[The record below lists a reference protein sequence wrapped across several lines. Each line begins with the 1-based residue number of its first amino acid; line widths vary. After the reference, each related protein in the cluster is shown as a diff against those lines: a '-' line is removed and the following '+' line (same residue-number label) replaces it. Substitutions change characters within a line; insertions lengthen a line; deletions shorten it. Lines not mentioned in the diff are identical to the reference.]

1 LIGVLVMQLLVRIG
15 LLVLTGLV
23 AISATAGGIW
33 VVPTMPMDWIKA
45 GPFTDWTI
53 PAIALT
59 LVGLFHA
66 AVFVALLAR
75 PWLGALGAF
84 AGGVAMVVFEI
95 VEVGVVGWT
104 LTDPELAGYFQAWL
118 QLIFLVVG
126 SAQALLAVGLWAQTR
141 RTAPPIPVIH
151 PSTA

>member
-1 LIGVLVMQLLVRIG
+1 MQLLVRIG
-15 LLVLTGLV
+15 LLILTGVV
-23 AISATAGGIW
+23 ALSATAGGIW
-33 VVPTMPMDWIKA
+33 VVPAMPMDWIKA
-45 GPFTDWTI
+45 GPFTDWTL

-66 AVFVALLAR
+66 AVLVALLAR

-95 VEVGVVGWT
+95 VEIRVVGWT
-104 LTDPELAGYFQAWL
+104 LTDPALAGYAQAWL

-126 SAQALLAVGLWAQTR
+126 SVQAVLGLALWAMTR
-141 RTAPPIPVIH
+141 RSAPAIPIIH
-151 PSTA
+151 PSPA